1 MIDLTAKN
9 RRRGPV
15 ALTELV
21 GKILGPVTAKRGFAK
36 VELIAAWPAIV
47 GPVFAAWT
55 APEKI
60 VWPRG
65 NGAEAD
71 MPGLLVLRVDGPRA
85 IYVQHE
91 LPQIVERVNAFL
103 GYAAV
108 GQARIVQ
115 GSVTAETRMAVI
127 ETPPLAAEAEARL
140 AGTLAPVADD
150 GLRASLDRLGR
161 EILATRKPLGKS
173 Q

>member
-1 MIDLTAKN
+1 MPDLPAKN
-9 RRRGPV
+9 RRRGPI

-21 GKILGPVTAKRGFAK
+21 SKILGPVTAKRGFAK
-36 VELIAAWPAIV
+36 AELIAAWPAIV
-47 GPVFAAWT
+47 GPAYAAWT

-60 VWPRG
+60 VWPRTT
-65 NGAEAD
+65 GAED
-71 MPGLLVLRVDGPRA
+71 DTPGVLVLRVDGPRA

-115 GSVTAETRMAVI
+115 GPVVGESRPAETV
-127 ETPPLAAEAEARL
+127 TPPLAAEAEAKL
-140 AGTLAPVADD
+140 AGALAEIADE

-161 EILATRKPLGKS
+161 GILATRKP
-173 Q
+173 